1 MGYIIVIVGFAIIIM
16 LMWSLMDITPMEEE

>member
-16 LMWSLMDITPMEEE
+16 LMWSLMDITPVEEE